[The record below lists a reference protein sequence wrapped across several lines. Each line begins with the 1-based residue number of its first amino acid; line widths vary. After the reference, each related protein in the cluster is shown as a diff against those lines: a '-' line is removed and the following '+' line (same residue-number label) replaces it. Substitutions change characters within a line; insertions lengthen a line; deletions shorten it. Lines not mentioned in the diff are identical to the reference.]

1 MMIRTRRAL
10 FVLDDENSDG
20 FIQHYRT
27 EVDLMELEITIDNTM
42 KPPYFQIFRWFK
54 EDKRK
59 LNERLF
65 ALKINVF
72 NATQK
77 PDLDNAFKVVL
88 DCLQSCKAITND
100 RNCVKIEAE
109 KFVDKLNP
117 RIEFVIEE
125 V

>member
-59 LNERLF
+59 LIERLF
-65 ALKINVF
+65 ASSNLEKII
-72 NATQK
+72 
-77 PDLDNAFKVVL
+77 D
-88 DCLQSCKAITND
+88 
-100 RNCVKIEAE
+100 
-109 KFVDKLNP
+109 FVNEYLG
-117 RIEFVIEE
+117 
-125 V
+125 

>member
-1 MMIRTRRAL
+1 MIHEKQTILGQAPSKS
-10 FVLDDENSDG
+10 NC
-20 FIQHYRT
+20 YRI
-27 EVDLMELEITIDNTM
+27 ITTNGHGSLT
-42 KPPYFQIFRWFK
+42 KTG
-54 EDKRK
+54 K
-59 LNERLF
+59 LASYEKSFYLQCNVYRGKLIKGLF

-77 PDLDNAFKVVL
+77 PDLDNVFKVVL